1 VPTATVIEV
10 LAAHQMAIVDGPDA
24 NGLFTVRIGPD
35 HMGAAERSARI
46 EALKRRTDVVAV
58 AVLLR

>member
-1 VPTATVIEV
+1 
-10 LAAHQMAIVDGPDA
+10 MAIVDGPDA

-35 HMGAAERSARI
+35 HMSAAERSAKL